1 MEATKPKVVLLSDK
15 SIFEMNKRSL
25 VKNKRDFEIVTE
37 GSVERVFYKDKVYTY
52 VDIKDTGGRGH
63 HLSKI
68 FMADVDKWLEANAV
82 TQIRY
87 DNNYR
92 EQMFNVDAIERSLG
106 NQLVM
111 VDINDCYW
119 RTAYLLGYI
128 TEETYIKGMKTKA
141 WKVGRNACIG
151 SLSKSKVVTPYKN
164 GEPQYKLRYVVK
176 AKPEYQYIRNHII
189 WEVYNIFNELFM
201 QFGNTFYMFLTDCL
215 VTEYDKLKEVQ
226 KYLNG
231 KNYRMKSKPIEFL
244 SVDRKEKKITWLDF
258 QSSNID
264 EYGRDKKAPKEKYY
278 IYSNAQVVQSQLQS
292 GIDYFK
298 NKDYR

>member
-68 FMADVDKWLEANAV
+68 FMADVDKWLEANAQS
-82 TQIRY
+82 QIRY

-119 RTAYLLGYI
+119 
-128 TEETYIKGMKTKA
+128 
-141 WKVGRNACIG
+141 
-151 SLSKSKVVTPYKN
+151 
-164 GEPQYKLRYVVK
+164 
-176 AKPEYQYIRNHII
+176 RNHII

-292 GIDYFK
+292 GMDYFK